1 MVILVELNTRR
12 KKVRKISILFCL
24 LFSVFLGNAQCD
36 LSVIDTMH
44 INCNGEALGGFVL
57 DVGGA
62 VSPYT
67 INLNNGITQ
76 VDNPVFTSLPAAIY
90 QVIIVDNAFCMDTI
104 EVKIKQPAFLGLS
117 LECNDV
123 SLVASVYGGVG
134 DYVYSWTNELGQ
146 EISSDTMV
154 GYESGNFYAFSV
166 IDENGCEQSDTVY
179 LWSSFTASTYLGIHP
194 LYVEFSNTSS
204 EGLYEWDFGDEN
216 NSSQTNP
223 FHDYNEVGAY
233 EVALTVTDENSQCY
247 ATSTDTIDVQGFEL
261 EGELEDWAE
270 MYNVFSPNGDQTND
284 EFAFLENHAIQ
295 EFKVVVYNRWG
306 KKIYEWSDPKKGWD
320 GSNKS
325 GKPVRDGVYFYSM
338 TAVGENGKEY
348 KHKGSVSL
356 YR

>member
-12 KKVRKISILFCL
+12 KKVRNISILICL
-24 LFSVFLGNAQCD
+24 LFSVLFVKAQCD
-36 LSVIDTMH
+36 LSVIDTTH
-44 INCNGEALGGFVL
+44 INCNGDALGGFVL

-76 VDNPVFTSLPAAIY
+76 VDNPVFTSLPAATY
-90 QVIIVDNAFCMDTI
+90 QVIIVDNTFCMDTI
-104 EVKIKQPAFLGLS
+104 EIKIKQPTFLALS
-117 LECNDV
+117 LECEGE
-123 SLVASVYGGVG
+123 SLVASVFGGVG

-146 EISSDTMV
+146 EISSDTIV

-166 IDENGCEQSDTVY
+166 NDENGCEQSDTVY
-179 LWSSFTASTYLGIHP
+179 LWSSFTASTYLGTIP
-194 LYVEFSNTSS
+194 MYVEFYNASS
-204 EGLYEWDFGDEN
+204 QGLYEWDFGDET
-216 NSSQTNP
+216 SSTQTSP
-223 FHDYNEVGAY
+223 FHDYIEVGAY
-233 EVALTVTDENSQCY
+233 EVVLTVTDENSQCY
-247 ATSTDTIDVQGFEL
+247 ITASDTIDVQGFEL
-261 EGELEDWAE
+261 EGDLEDWAE

-284 EFAFLENHAIQ
+284 VFTFLDNHSIQ

-320 GSNKS
+320 GNNKS
-325 GKPVRDGVYFYSM
+325 GSPVKDGVYFYSM

-356 YR
+356 FR